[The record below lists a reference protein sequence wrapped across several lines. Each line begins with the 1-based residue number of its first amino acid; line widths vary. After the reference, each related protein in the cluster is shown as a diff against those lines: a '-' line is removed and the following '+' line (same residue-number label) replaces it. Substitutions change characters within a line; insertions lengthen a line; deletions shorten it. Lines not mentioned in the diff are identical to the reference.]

1 MCAFLVASEPWEMS
15 RLGFRLPGAL
25 DDQLVTTYLEGAI
38 ARSLAV
44 CRAHVDVNQT
54 QVECRVLELTIGEM
68 PCIAEIVRV
77 RHYRL
82 HVRAWSGQSSK
93 AGFGACIS
101 RSGLCCL
108 ILRSASARA
117 RLLVGGGGVVGPLSL
132 SLSTLANRSGSDG
145 SWAGVRNLCC
155 AIRF

>member
-1 MCAFLVASEPWEMS
+1 
-15 RLGFRLPGAL
+15 
-25 DDQLVTTYLEGAI
+25 
-38 ARSLAV
+38 
-44 CRAHVDVNQT
+44 
-54 QVECRVLELTIGEM
+54 
-68 PCIAEIVRV
+68 VRI

-117 RLLVGGGGVVGPLSL
+117 RLLVGGGRVVGPLSL

-145 SWAGVRNLCC
+145 VLGCRTESLLCHSVLMPSSLLVFRRLRCIGYMLTAIGARAARSKSGVVVHGMPDGASKARPSPHQ
-155 AIRF
+155 IYTT